1 MIKVSLEDIKN
12 KFDELINEQCSRE
25 EISNWASK
33 RMFAE
38 DDGLLEYYPSEYEP
52 VIWDGIGYLMGVDL
66 PTTDRKYLFCKEDFI
81 DYKNQL
87 FNDESDLVKGLYEH
101 VKNCQEVEKELLE
114 FQEKHPNQ
122 SYRFYM
128 EQAEKMMN
136 RKKIK

>member
-12 KFDELINEQCSRE
+12 KFDELIDEKLTREQVSAWALEKEQANDNE
-25 EISNWASK
+25 
-33 RMFAE
+33 
-38 DDGLLEYYPSEYEP
+38 LLEYYPINCQP
-52 VIWDGIGYLMGVDL
+52 IILDGIQYLTGVDL

-87 FNDESDLVKGLYEH
+87 FDDDSDLVKGLHEH

-122 SYRFYM
+122 SYQFYM
-128 EQAEKMMN
+128 EQAEKMMD